1 MFPAPTHAPRMP
13 WYLPRSLRDTVSD
26 TIIMV
31 RDVMPPLATPARPR
45 KTYSMVELTERPHSK
60 SLMERRARAERK
72 MILRPGVEG
81 LGWVSEGVNEEG
93 GTKDV

>member
-1 MFPAPTHAPRMP
+1 M
-13 WYLPRSLRDTVSD
+13 SD